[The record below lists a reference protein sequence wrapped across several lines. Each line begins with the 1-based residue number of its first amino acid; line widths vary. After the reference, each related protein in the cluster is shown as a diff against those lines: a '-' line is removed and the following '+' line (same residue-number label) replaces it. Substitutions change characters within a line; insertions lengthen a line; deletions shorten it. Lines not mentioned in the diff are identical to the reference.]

1 MTNTLLQLQNLT
13 KEYLVQGEKHT
24 VLDNLNLTLNTE
36 QITVILGQS
45 GCGKTTLLRLIIG
58 LEQPTEGDILL
69 DKEIKPGLMF
79 QEARLMPW
87 LNCYDNI
94 ALGMPA
100 PVDKEY
106 ITELLQMTGLT
117 SFAHAYPHQLSGG
130 MQQRVALARTLATRS
145 KLILMDEPFAALD
158 YFTRMQM
165 QQELLKL
172 HRLTHT
178 GIILVTHNIEEA
190 LILADTILVL
200 QKGKISLELKLPED
214 EERDILLEPY
224 ISYKKQLLGALS
236 IRS

>member
-1 MTNTLLQLQNLT
+1 MTNSLLQLHKLT
-13 KEYLVQGEKHT
+13 KEYLVQGKRHI
-24 VLDNLNLTLNTE
+24 VLDNLSLTLDTTK
-36 QITVILGQS
+36 ITVILGRS
-45 GCGKTTLLRLIIG
+45 GCGKTTLLRLIVG
-58 LEQPTEGDILL
+58 LEQPTTGEILL
-69 DKEIKPGLMF
+69 ASEIKPGFMF

-94 ALGMPA
+94 ALGAAEAKDTIP
-100 PVDKEY
+100 
-106 ITELLQMTGLT
+106 ELLQITGLS
-117 SFAHAYPHQLSGG
+117 SFASAYPHQLSGG

-200 QKGKISLELKLPED
+200 QEGKISLELKLPETED
-214 EERDILLEPY
+214 RDILLEPY